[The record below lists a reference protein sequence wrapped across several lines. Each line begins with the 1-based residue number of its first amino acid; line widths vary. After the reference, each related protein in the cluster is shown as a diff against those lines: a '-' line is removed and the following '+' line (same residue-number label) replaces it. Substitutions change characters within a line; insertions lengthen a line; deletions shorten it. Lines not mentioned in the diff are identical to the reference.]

1 MGTSSAAR
9 GPKNGHNRQFVL
21 RTGTL
26 SLIRRPKRGALS
38 EIWPPIR
45 GLASAIRRPER
56 RRNRQF
62 DIQSRDTGCS
72 WSSGKGA
79 TAETFRPKGR
89 LRGEFVVNIQSQ
101 VFILICQFQM
111 LHIRLFDQSQIL
123 HPILCPH
130 DRFSNLDWMELAVQ
144 SQLCNL
150 SCSCSVVQLP
160 LLQIFQCKIEQF
172 QLPASTNQHQLS
184 IRSCRTRTA
193 QSDTSCQPQS

>member
-79 TAETFRPKGR
+79 GAETSRPKGR
-89 LRGEFVVNIQSQ
+89 HRGEFVVNIQSQ

-111 LHIRLFDQSQIL
+111 QHIMPSGQPQIL
-123 HPILCPH
+123 HPILCAH
-130 DRFSNLDWMELAVQ
+130 ERFSNLDWMEADVQ

-150 SCSCSVVQLP
+150 SCSCSVAQFP
-160 LLQIFQCKIEQF
+160 LLQTFQCKIVQL
-172 QLPASTNQHQLS
+172 QLPASINQHQLF
-184 IRSCRTRTA
+184 IA
-193 QSDTSCQPQS
+193 VA